1 VTGDRFDA
9 AQSDSDTSSMLEQ
22 GDDEEPHQKDMQ
34 DANTGITIQK
44 TLPPSP
50 KTRMIEMMEEERD
63 EQQRA
68 LKQIGYCY
76 EETLQNASNYG
87 VS

>member
-1 VTGDRFDA
+1 
-9 AQSDSDTSSMLEQ
+9 MLEQ

-50 KTRMIEMMEEERD
+50 KTRIIEMIEEERD
-63 EQQRA
+63 EQ
-68 LKQIGYCY
+68 
-76 EETLQNASNYG
+76 
-87 VS
+87 